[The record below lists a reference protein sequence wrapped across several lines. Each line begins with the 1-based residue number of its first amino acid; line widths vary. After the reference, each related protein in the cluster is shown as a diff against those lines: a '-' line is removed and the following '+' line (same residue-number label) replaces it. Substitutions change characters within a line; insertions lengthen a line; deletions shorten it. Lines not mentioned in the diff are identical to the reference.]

1 MILASTVLST
11 FAKYGLYIID
21 MRLDGRWENKANRFS
36 KPSTPETLRNP

>member
-21 MRLDGRWENKANRFS
+21 MRLDGRWENKANRF
-36 KPSTPETLRNP
+36 LALNP